1 MRSQLRS
8 RLRPARSQVEPIFL
22 SPDDAMARLNNLLI
36 VDVQNPKYAT
46 SVLPKSH
53 RLNVDTFLKDLP
65 KTQPILL
72 TCLTGQR
79 SLTAAQQLIRRGYDA
94 VYVLK
99 GGVMAWKQAGHTV
112 QLIKISA

>member
-1 MRSQLRS
+1 MQS
-8 RLRPARSQVEPIFL
+8 RLRPTRAQMKSILL
-22 SPDDAMARLNNLLI
+22 SPDDVMAQLNKLFI

-79 SLTAAQQLIRRGYDA
+79 SFTAAQQLIQKGFDA

-99 GGVMAWKQAGHTV
+99 GGVMAWQQSGYTV
-112 QLIKISA
+112 QLT